1 MESRHRINRV
11 TVCVTMLIS
20 FVLLFGSTVLA
31 RDGADKFLILHVDG
45 FFRKTS
51 LQNWRKEGFPI
62 LPVCSKGGKR
72 SGMASHSILE
82 ELRSL

>member
-45 FFRKTS
+45 FFSEDFFT
-51 LQNWRKEGFPI
+51 E
-62 LPVCSKGGKR
+62 
-72 SGMASHSILE
+72 LE
-82 ELRSL
+82 EGRLPNIASLFQKMCIRDRRGGDWY

>member
-45 FFRKTS
+45 FFS
-51 LQNWRKEGFPI
+51 EDFPI